1 MVFKS
6 LLVVFGSHRENI
18 ALQHNTCLSR
28 WWSFHVTSQR
38 NTKAVNAG
46 ILSEQRSSGGTQQP
60 LSIMDEIASSD
71 KEIKDLDEES
81 LWDLIESQRHIITN
95 NVRPCHIT
103 PFLRQCHVLGEAD
116 EEEILFAP
124 HLKHRCMRTGYMLD
138 LLRTR
143 GKQGGIAFLESL
155 GFYNPK
161 IYTLITGKEPTK
173 DCSSILVEKGN
184 LNLIQFLMNEVMK
197 AQKLL
202 GEEKCIKHRL
212 HEKVQSFDEQN
223 QQLKTELKSL
233 KAAEVNLSRMKM
245 DWNHH
250 YEEMVRLKEENYQIL
265 MRYTN
270 SLQEK
275 EMSVTRSRE
284 LQQQVD
290 NLTMENKKLRMEFDV
305 ERRMSSKLREAFKP
319 KQDELLHLKEEIDK
333 LKFRIQ
339 TLQTNPVTID
349 ILEQDHVET
358 LEGRQ
363 DLMKEISSLRLKLDE
378 MERLRNEYLDEKENM
393 FMECATL
400 KIDSDMYKD
409 KISSLQ
415 SQVLELQ
422 KERDDA
428 YGARD
433 EAQLHISKMIIDK
446 DLCRRQVIELQDV
459 CRQLNKEMLQLKSN
473 KMRHKKIATGH
484 KTPPRAKPKLQRLQA
499 VNPGSMSCE
508 SDDSSS
514 TQGDFYINLKKTE
527 SCESLNS
534 VSSSFVEP
542 PSKESMYRR
551 QNEDDLQELFSNRYS
566 TDNDTFTSIDD
577 STDGGDENVPDVIPV
592 KQPEP
597 TSQQLLS
604 VTGAH
609 SSYQQFWPFPL
620 GHPQSKSTSR
630 ITSFEFNGDDILN
643 QIEIIG
649 GNSTGIFI
657 HKVKPVSPAHDGG
670 LEPGFQIMMVEF
682 NHRVQSKIVL
692 EDASLE
698 EAVCA
703 LKQIKGMCSLTIRCN
718 REAYQTLVENIE
730 KKIITSGDS
739 FYIRANTTFDKDNG
753 ALGGFTVQCNEIL
766 HVTDTMHRGTHE
778 WKTFRVNPHTMTDME
793 GGTIPNYY
801 RAQQLLI
808 GTIQNMARQIPLF
821 NKHTQKN
828 SSLSQNKC
836 VRFVSTD
843 KSQRNPFWL
852 SFDCGTVDPDKDS
865 QSFGNCFTLMPYSL
879 VWPCHPPSLRPVLV
893 APTRI
898 GKVVLE
904 NLKDLPEYE
913 KCKSECLSN
922 TEYAAKKKKG
932 EILGVQESQNSL
944 RSCCTREGVEMVVA
958 KNVHCLLELG
968 LECVQQLHKVEIYP
982 IVIVIHLSEKNIK
995 KIKKILQKYGVTED
1009 LLMECSRREETLLD
1023 TLPCL
1028 YKCIP
1033 DSWSDLDSLV
1043 TAVKTAIKDE
1053 QKKIVWIEQA
1063 PL

>member
-1 MVFKS
+1 
-6 LLVVFGSHRENI
+6 
-18 ALQHNTCLSR
+18 
-28 WWSFHVTSQR
+28 
-38 NTKAVNAG
+38 
-46 ILSEQRSSGGTQQP
+46 
-60 LSIMDEIASSD
+60 MDEIASSD

-81 LWDLIESQRHIITN
+81 IWNLIESQRHIITN

-103 PFLRQCHVLGEAD
+103 PFLRQCHVIGETD

-124 HLKHRCMRTGYMLD
+124 HLKHRCMRTGHMLD
-138 LLRTR
+138 LLRMR
-143 GKQGGIAFLESL
+143 GRKGGVAFLESL
-155 GFYNPK
+155 AFYNPE

-197 AQKLL
+197 AQKWL

-212 HEKVQSFDEQN
+212 NEKVQSMEEQN

-233 KAAEVNLSRMKM
+233 KGAELNLSRMKM
-245 DWNHH
+245 DWNRHH
-250 YEEMVRLKEENYQIL
+250 DEMIRLKEENYQIL

-270 SLQEK
+270 TLQEK

-290 NLTMENKKLRMEFDV
+290 NLIMENKKLIVEFDV

-333 LKFRIQ
+333 LRFRIQ
-339 TLQTNPVTID
+339 ELQMTPVTID
-349 ILEQDHVET
+349 ILEQHRVEAQ
-358 LEGRQ
+358 EERQ
-363 DLMKEISSLRLKLDE
+363 DLMKEMSSLRLELDQA
-378 MERLRNEYLDEKENM
+378 ERLRNEYLDEKENM
-393 FMECATL
+393 LMECATL
-400 KIDSDMYKD
+400 KIDCDMYKD

-422 KERDDA
+422 KERDEA

-433 EAQLHISKMIIDK
+433 EAQLRISKMIIDK
-446 DLCRRQVIELQDV
+446 DLCRRQVIELQDM

-473 KMRHKKIATGH
+473 KDRQEKMATGN
-484 KTPPRAKPKLQRLQA
+484 KTPQREKPKLKRLQA
-499 VNPGSMSCE
+499 VNPRAISCD

-514 TQGDFYINLKKTE
+514 SQSDFYTNLKKTE
-527 SCESLNS
+527 SCESLSS

-542 PSKESMYRR
+542 PSKESIYRR
-551 QNEDDLQELFSNRYS
+551 RNEDDMEKSFR
-566 TDNDTFTSIDD
+566 
-577 STDGGDENVPDVIPV
+577 
-592 KQPEP
+592 
-597 TSQQLLS
+597 
-604 VTGAH
+604 
-609 SSYQQFWPFPL
+609 PFLP
-620 GHPQSKSTSR
+620 GPPQAKSMSR
-630 ITSFEFNGDDILN
+630 TCLFEFNGDGILD
-643 QIEIIG
+643 QIEVIG

-657 HKVKPVSPAHDGG
+657 HKIKPASPAYNSG

-682 NHRVQSKIVL
+682 NSREQTRTIL
-692 EDASLE
+692 EEASLE
-698 EAVCA
+698 EAVWN
-703 LKQIKGMCSLTIRCN
+703 LKQIKGMCCLAIRRN

-730 KKIITSGDS
+730 KKIVTSGDS
-739 FYIRANTTFDKDNG
+739 FYIRVNVTFDKDSG
-753 ALGGFTVQCNEIL
+753 ALGEFIVQCNEIL
-766 HVTDTMHRGTHE
+766 HVTDTMHRDSSE
-778 WKTFRVNPHTMTDME
+778 WKTFRVHPHTMTDMD
-793 GGTIPNYY
+793 GGSIPNYY

-808 GTIQNMARQIPLF
+808 GTIQNMTRQIPLLKKQ
-821 NKHTQKN
+821 NRK
-828 SSLSQNKC
+828 SSSSSQNKL
-836 VRFVSTD
+836 VRIVSTD
-843 KSQRNPFWL
+843 KSQKNPLWL
-852 SFDCGTVDPDKDS
+852 SFDCGTIDPDKEQGN
-865 QSFGNCFTLMPYSL
+865 QSVGNCFTLMPYSL
-879 VWPCHPPSLRPVLV
+879 VRPCHPPSLRPVII

-904 NLKDLPEYE
+904 KLKDLPEYE
-913 KCKSECLSN
+913 KCKSECLNN
-922 TEYAAKKKKG
+922 TEYAEKNRKG
-932 EILGVQESQNSL
+932 EILGVQEAQNFL
-944 RSCCTREGVEMVVA
+944 RSCYTREGVETVVA

-968 LECVQQLHKVEIYP
+968 LDCVKWLHKVEIYP
-982 IVIVIHLSEKNIK
+982 IVIVIRLCEKNIK

-1043 TAVKTAIKDE
+1043 TAVKAAIKDE